1 MVKGYGKTL
10 YKIKRDQEG
19 SGDGSLIRFS
29 DSRKLVT
36 IPFNSLSSS
45 LRDAVYDTIRDS
57 CESGKLAVTGAEI
70 EACKYYFAA

>member
-1 MVKGYGKTL
+1 M
-10 YKIKRDQEG
+10 RDQG
-19 SGDGSLIRFS
+19 TVDFPFGRRAKPSLIRFS